1 MPRPRATGML
11 ALAAALLAAP
21 LALAVVQGT
30 SSSLGSYTVRL
41 VGAYYCSGVVIARR
55 AVVTAA
61 HCGHGMRVLTG
72 GRTYGIA
79 SVSRSAVLDDGRR
92 VEVRG
97 DAAILH
103 LSSPLPASVAAAP
116 VGEGSGESFTIA
128 GYGTTDERWGG
139 SFGRLHEAHLVNA
152 GDNVLIDPNRS
163 GNISASACFGDSG
176 GPVLRGGEL
185 VGIITRAAHPSP
197 RIACG
202 DYTRWA
208 PIRVTA
214 AGEAVASVDGD
225 AGAGEPPRRAR
236 HHRIASEA
244 SVREAGVFNWFGP
257 PAEPK
262 LVRRST
268 RHKQARQ

>member
-1 MPRPRATGML
+1 MPRLRAT
-11 ALAAALLAAP
+11 ALIAFTTALLATPPAH
-21 LALAVVQGT
+21 AVVQGI
-30 SSSLGSYTVRL
+30 SSTLGSYTVRL

-61 HCGHGMRVLTG
+61 HCGRGMRVLSG
-72 GRTYGIA
+72 GRSYGIA
-79 SVSRSAVLDDGRR
+79 HVSRSAVLDDGRR

-103 LSSPLPASVAAAP
+103 LSSPLPAAIAAAP
-116 VGEGSGESFTIA
+116 VGEGSGDSFTIA
-128 GYGTTDERWGG
+128 GYGTTDERWRG

-152 GDNVLIDPNRS
+152 GDNVLVDPTRS

-176 GPVLRGGEL
+176 GPVLRGNEL

-208 PIRVTA
+208 PIRVTGMA
-214 AGEAVASVDGD
+214 EAVASNDEPV
-225 AGAGEPPRRAR
+225 AAEPPRRRRRVHDAPVQQAA
-236 HHRIASEA
+236 I
-244 SVREAGVFNWFGP
+244 FNWFGQ
-257 PAEPK
+257 PAEAK
-262 LVRRST
+262 LLHRST
-268 RHKQARQ
+268 RHKEARQ

>member
-1 MPRPRATGML
+1 MPRLRATAFIAL
-11 ALAAALLAAP
+11 TAAVLAARP
-21 LALAVVQGT
+21 ALAVVQGT
-30 SSSLGSYTVRL
+30 SSSLSYTVRL

-61 HCGHGMRVLTG
+61 HCGRGMRVLAG
-72 GRTYGIA
+72 GRSYGIA

-92 VEVRG
+92 VEVKG

-103 LSSPLPASVAAAP
+103 LTSPLAESVAAAP
-116 VGEGSGESFTIA
+116 VGEGSGDSFTIA
-128 GYGTTDERWGG
+128 GYGTTDERWRG

-152 GDNVLIDPNRS
+152 GDNVLVDPHRS

-185 VGIITRAAHPSP
+185 VGIITRAAHPAP

-208 PIRVTA
+208 PIRVTG
-214 AGEAVASVDGD
+214 AGEAVAVNNEPAFD
-225 AGAGEPPRRAR
+225 EPPRRHR
-236 HHRIASEA
+236 HHRRVHEA
-244 SVREAGVFNWFGP
+244 KVQETAVFNWFGQ

-262 LVRRST
+262 ILRRST
-268 RHKQARQ
+268 RHKSAQR

>member
-1 MPRPRATGML
+1 MPRLRATGIF

-21 LALAVVQGT
+21 PALAVVQGI
-30 SSSLGSYTVRL
+30 SSSLGTYTVRL

-72 GRTYGIA
+72 GRSYGIA

-103 LSSPLPASVAAAP
+103 LASPLPASVDAAP
-116 VGEGSGESFTIA
+116 VGEGSGDSFTIA

-139 SFGRLHEAHLVNA
+139 GFGRLHEAHLVNA
-152 GDNVLIDPNRS
+152 GDNVLVDPDRHGS
-163 GNISASACFGDSG
+163 ISASACFGDFG

-202 DYTRWA
+202 DLTRWA
-208 PIRVTA
+208 PIRVTG
-214 AGEAVASVDGD
+214 AGEAVASNDEP
-225 AGAGEPPRRAR
+225 AAEEPPRRHAR
-236 HHRIASEA
+236 RHVASEA
-244 SVREAGVFNWFGP
+244 SVREVGLFNWFGP
-257 PAEPK
+257 SNEPK
-262 LVRRST
+262 LARRST

>member
-1 MPRPRATGML
+1 MPRRHATGAL
-11 ALAAALLAAP
+11 ALAAALLAAAP
-21 LALAVVQGT
+21 ALAVVQGT

-61 HCGHGMRVLTG
+61 HCGRGMRVLTA
-72 GRTYGIA
+72 GRSYGVA

-103 LSSPLPASVAAAP
+103 LASPLPASIGAAP
-116 VGEGSGESFTIA
+116 VGAGSGDSFTIA
-128 GYGTTDERWGG
+128 GYGTTDERWRG
-139 SFGRLHEAHLVNA
+139 SFGRLHEARLVNA
-152 GDNVLIDPNRS
+152 GDNVLVDPNRR
-163 GNISASACFGDSG
+163 GTISASACFGDSG

-202 DYTRWA
+202 DFTRWA
-208 PIRVTA
+208 PIRVT
-214 AGEAVASVDGD
+214 GVSEAVASNDEPAAD
-225 AGAGEPPRRAR
+225 EPPHHYR
-236 HHRIASEA
+236 HHRRVHDAPAQQAAS
-244 SVREAGVFNWFGP
+244 FNWFGQ

-262 LVRRST
+262 TLRRSA
-268 RHKQARQ
+268 RHREARK

>member
-1 MPRPRATGML
+1 MPRLRAT
-11 ALAAALLAAP
+11 ALIAFTAALLAAP
-21 LALAVVQGT
+21 PAFAVVQGT
-30 SSSLGSYTVRL
+30 SSTLGSYTVRL

-61 HCGHGMRVLTG
+61 HCGRGMRVLAG
-72 GRTYGIA
+72 GRSYGVA

-92 VEVRG
+92 VEVKG

-103 LSSPLPASVAAAP
+103 LASPLPALVAAAP
-116 VGEGSGESFTIA
+116 VGEGTGDSFTIA
-128 GYGTTDERWGG
+128 GYGTTDERWRG

-152 GDNVLIDPNRS
+152 GDNVLVDPTRS

-208 PIRVTA
+208 PIRVTGTA
-214 AGEAVASVDGD
+214 EAVASND
-225 AGAGEPPRRAR
+225 EPVAAEPSRRR
-236 HHRIASEA
+236 HHLRVHDAPVQQAI
-244 SVREAGVFNWFGP
+244 VFNWFGQ
-257 PAEPK
+257 PAEAK
-262 LVRRST
+262 ILRRST
-268 RHKQARQ
+268 RHKEARQ

>member
-1 MPRPRATGML
+1 MPRLRAT
-11 ALAAALLAAP
+11 ALIACTAALLAA
-21 LALAVVQGT
+21 AQAGAVVQGT
-30 SSSLGSYTVRL
+30 SSTLGSYTVRL

-61 HCGHGMRVLTG
+61 HCGRGMRVVAG
-72 GRTYGIA
+72 GRSYGIA
-79 SVSRSAVLDDGRR
+79 NVSRSAVLDDGRR
-92 VEVRG
+92 VEVKG

-103 LSSPLPASVAAAP
+103 LSSPLPAVVVAAP
-116 VGEGSGESFTIA
+116 VGEGSGDSFTIA
-128 GYGTTDERWGG
+128 GYGTTDERWRG

-152 GDNVLIDPNRS
+152 GDNVLVDPKRS

-208 PIRVTA
+208 PIRVTGTAEALA
-214 AGEAVASVDGD
+214 ASNDEPVA
-225 AGAGEPPRRAR
+225 AEPPRR
-236 HHRIASEA
+236 HYHR
-244 SVREAGVFNWFGP
+244 RAGDAPAQQATLINWFGQ
-257 PAEPK
+257 PAEAK
-262 LVRRST
+262 VLRRST
-268 RHKQARQ
+268 RHKEARQ